1 MWLGKTIGF
10 FLGMLMMGPIGAL
23 LGMLAGHFFDKG
35 MVDVARHPPQQQRQ
49 QVQRVFYE
57 TVFRLMGHLAKAD
70 GRISE
75 EEIAQAESFM
85 SQMGLTDEHRREA
98 IGLFK
103 EGAAS
108 TFAVDETMIRFQS
121 RCGHY
126 RQLQQILL
134 EYLFHIAFA
143 DGDFHAAERRSL
155 ESIAGWLGVSPGAF
169 EQLLQMYHAQ
179 FGFAGSGT
187 GARSSADM
195 LGEAYK
201 ALGIEPS
208 ASDRELKRAYRKLIS
223 EHHPDK
229 LIAEG
234 VPEDMLQLATEKVQ
248 EITAAYELIE
258 KSRRRSG

>member
-10 FLGMLMMGPIGAL
+10 FLGMLMLGPIGAL
-23 LGMLAGHFFDKG
+23 LGMLAGHLFDKG
-35 MVDVARHPPQQQRQ
+35 LVDIARQPPEQQRQ

-57 TVFRLMGHLAKAD
+57 TVFRLAGHLAKAD

-75 EEIAQAESFM
+75 EEIAQAEGFM
-85 SQMGLTDEHRREA
+85 SQMGLTDEHRLEA

-108 TFAVDETMIRFQS
+108 TFAVDEAMIRFQS
-121 RCGHY
+121 LCGHY

-143 DGDFHAAERRSL
+143 DGALHAAERRSL
-155 ESIAGWLGVSPGAF
+155 ESIAGWLGVSSPAF

-179 FGFAGSGT
+179 YGFAGSGA

-195 LGEAYK
+195 LAEAYK
-201 ALGIEPS
+201 ALGVAPG
-208 ASDRELKRAYRKLIS
+208 ATDRELKRAYRRLVS

-229 LIAEG
+229 LIAQG
-234 VPEDMLQLATEKVQ
+234 VPEDMLKLATEKVQ

-258 KSRRRSG
+258 KARSNNR